1 MAISSA
7 GIGSGLDVAKI
18 VEQMVAAE
26 KVPLK
31 KLEYKAEGIQ
41 TQISTYGEIKSLT
54 SKLGDIVSKLTRDS
68 AWNGVSIS
76 SSNPTLSGTMTG
88 IAATGTYNIK
98 VTHLAQAQTTAL
110 GGTGGIALAKDQAM
124 GTAGTITLKMGAES
138 KDINITSSDTLTKI
152 ATKINE
158 AGMGI
163 QASIVTDVNGQ
174 ERLMLRSKETGTD
187 KSFKV
192 EIDTALTKLGQK
204 TSTDKAFEVNLSA
217 PLAAVLGQNTTQNA
231 QNAKVELNG
240 LVVESSSN
248 TFANTIPG
256 MSFTVSEVTS
266 TAATLNVKADTE
278 AMKKN
283 IQEFVDTY
291 NELNDLLTKSTKS
304 VRTADGKLD
313 PSVQKEGV
321 GTLQGDSATVSLQN
335 SLRMLT
341 QGISGST
348 GGLTRLAE
356 IGIQMQEGGKL
367 STDTTKLDKALTNLE
382 GLKGLFANKADA
394 LGQGGGI
401 AVNFKNFTDKLL
413 AFDGTLNTK
422 SDSLDSKLKSNT
434 AEQDKVNK
442 RADTLEKRLY
452 AQYSAL
458 DTKMASL
465 NALNAY
471 VSQMVTTWNK
481 AKS

>member
-110 GGTGGIALAKDQAM
+110 GGAGGIALAKDQAM
-124 GTAGTITLKMGAES
+124 GAVGTIKLKMGAVE
-138 KDINITSSDTLTKI
+138 KDISVSGSDTLTKI

-158 AGMGI
+158 AEMGI
-163 QASIVTDVNGQ
+163 QASVVTDVDGK

-187 KSFKV
+187 K
-192 EIDTALTKLGQK
+192 
-204 TSTDKAFEVNLSA
+204 AFTVDLSA
-217 PLAAVLGQNTTQNA
+217 APTVLGQNTTQNA

-291 NELNDLLTKSTKS
+291 NELNDLLTQSTKYVEES
-304 VRTADGKLD
+304 KTA
-313 PSVQKEGV
+313 GV
-321 GTLQGDSATVSLQN
+321 LQGDSATVSLQN

-413 AFDGTLNTK
+413 SFDGTLNTK
-422 SDSLDSKLKSNT
+422 TDSLERTLKSNS
-434 AEQDKVNK
+434 AEQTKVNT

>member
-18 VEQMVAAE
+18 VEQTVAAE
-26 KVPLK
+26 KIPLK

-54 SKLGDIVSKLTRDS
+54 SKLGDIVSKLTRHS

-76 SSNPTLSGTMTG
+76 PSNSTITGTMTG
-88 IAATGTYNIK
+88 IAAPGTYNIK
-98 VTHLAQAQTTAL
+98 VTQLAQAQTTVI
-110 GGTGGIALAKDQAM
+110 GGADAVALAKDETM
-124 GTAGTITLKMGAES
+124 GADGTIKLKMGAVE
-138 KDINITSSDTLTKI
+138 KDISVSSSDTLTKI

-158 AGMGI
+158 AEMGI
-163 QASIVTDVNGQ
+163 QASVVTDVDGK

-187 KSFKV
+187 K
-192 EIDTALTKLGQK
+192 
-204 TSTDKAFEVNLSA
+204 AFTVDLSSA
-217 PLAAVLGQNTTQNA
+217 PTALGQNTTQNA
-231 QNAKVELNG
+231 QNAKVEHNG
-240 LVVESSSN
+240 LVAESSSN

-291 NELNDLLTKSTKS
+291 NELNDLLTQSTKYVEES
-304 VRTADGKLD
+304 KTA
-313 PSVQKEGV
+313 GV
-321 GTLQGDSATVSLQN
+321 LQGDSATVSLQN

-413 AFDGTLNTK
+413 SLDGTLNTK
-422 SDSLDSKLKSNT
+422 TDSLERTLKSNS
-434 AEQDKVNK
+434 AAQDKVNT

-481 AKS
+481 A

>member
-18 VEQMVAAE
+18 VEQTVAAE

-88 IAATGTYNIK
+88 IAATGTYNIQ
-98 VTHLAQAQTTAL
+98 VAHLAQAQTTAL
-110 GGTGGIALAKDQAM
+110 GGAGGIALAKDQAM
-124 GTAGTITLKMGAES
+124 GADGTIKLKMGAVE
-138 KDINITSSDTLTKI
+138 KDISVSSLDTLTKI

-158 AGMGI
+158 AEMGI
-163 QASIVTDVNGQ
+163 QASVVTDVDGK

-187 KSFKV
+187 KAFTV
-192 EIDTALTKLGQK
+192 DIDPALTKLGQA
-204 TSTDKAFEVNLSA
+204 KAQA
-217 PLAAVLGQNTTQNA
+217 A
-231 QNAKVELNG
+231 QNAKVKLNG
-240 LVVESSSN
+240 MEVESSTN

-291 NELNDLLTKSTKS
+291 NELNDLLTQSTKYVEES
-304 VRTADGKLD
+304 KTA
-313 PSVQKEGV
+313 GV
-321 GTLQGDSATVSLQN
+321 LQGDSATVSLQN

-413 AFDGTLNTK
+413 SFDGTLNTK
-422 SDSLDSKLKSNT
+422 TDSLERTLKSNS
-434 AEQDKVNK
+434 AEQTKVNT

>member
-18 VEQMVAAE
+18 VEQTVAAE

-88 IAATGTYNIK
+88 IAATGTYNIQ

-110 GGTGGIALAKDQAM
+110 GGAGGAALPKDKPM
-124 GTAGTITLKMGAES
+124 GAAGTIKLTMGTES
-138 KDINITSSDTLTKI
+138 KDIDITSSDTLTKI

-163 QASIVTDVNGQ
+163 QASIVTNVDGQ

-187 KSFKV
+187 KAFTVDLSSAP
-192 EIDTALTKLGQK
+192 TALRQT
-204 TSTDKAFEVNLSA
+204 
-217 PLAAVLGQNTTQNA
+217 PTQDA
-231 QNAKVELNG
+231 QNAKVKLNG
-240 LVVESSSN
+240 MEVESSSN

-291 NELNDLLTKSTKS
+291 NELNDLLTQSTKYVEES
-304 VRTADGKLD
+304 KTA
-313 PSVQKEGV
+313 GV
-321 GTLQGDSATVSLQN
+321 LQGDSATVSLQN

-413 AFDGTLNTK
+413 SFDGTLNTK
-422 SDSLDSKLKSNT
+422 TDSLERTLKSNS
-434 AEQDKVNK
+434 AEQTKVNT

>member
-110 GGTGGIALAKDQAM
+110 GGAGGIALAKDQAM
-124 GTAGTITLKMGAES
+124 GAAGTIKLTMGTES
-138 KDINITSSDTLTKI
+138 KDIDITPSDTLTKI

-163 QASIVTDVNGQ
+163 QASIVTNVDGQ

-187 KSFKV
+187 K
-192 EIDTALTKLGQK
+192 
-204 TSTDKAFEVNLSA
+204 AFTVDLSA
-217 PLAAVLGQNTTQNA
+217 APAAPAALAVLGQTTTQTA

-240 LVVESSSN
+240 MEVESSTN

-283 IQEFVDTY
+283 IQEFVEAY
-291 NELNDLLTKSTKS
+291 NALNDLLTQSTKYVEES
-304 VRTADGKLD
+304 KTA
-313 PSVQKEGV
+313 GV
-321 GTLQGDSATVSLQN
+321 LQGDSATVSLQN

-422 SDSLDSKLKSNT
+422 SDSLESKLKSNT

>member
-1 MAISSA
+1 
-7 GIGSGLDVAKI
+7 
-18 VEQMVAAE
+18 
-26 KVPLK
+26 
-31 KLEYKAEGIQ
+31 
-41 TQISTYGEIKSLT
+41 
-54 SKLGDIVSKLTRDS
+54 
-68 AWNGVSIS
+68 
-76 SSNPTLSGTMTG
+76 
-88 IAATGTYNIK
+88 
-98 VTHLAQAQTTAL
+98 
-110 GGTGGIALAKDQAM
+110 M
-124 GTAGTITLKMGAES
+124 GADGTIKLKMGAVE
-138 KDINITSSDTLTKI
+138 KDISVSSSDTLTKI

-158 AGMGI
+158 AEMGI
-163 QASIVTDVNGQ
+163 QASVVTDVDGK

-187 KSFKV
+187 KAFTVDLGSLSS
-192 EIDTALTKLGQK
+192 APAALGQ
-204 TSTDKAFEVNLSA
+204 
-217 PLAAVLGQNTTQNA
+217 TTPQNA

-240 LVVESSSN
+240 LVVESSAN

-283 IQEFVDTY
+283 IQEFVEAY
-291 NELNDLLTKSTKS
+291 NELNDLLTQSTKYVEES
-304 VRTADGKLD
+304 KTA
-313 PSVQKEGV
+313 GV
-321 GTLQGDSATVSLQN
+321 LQGDSATVSLQN

-413 AFDGTLNTK
+413 SFDGTLNTK
-422 SDSLDSKLKSNT
+422 TDSLERTLKSNS
-434 AEQDKVNK
+434 AEQTKVNT

>member
-18 VEQMVAAE
+18 VEQTVAAE
-26 KVPLK
+26 KIPLK

-54 SKLGDIVSKLTRDS
+54 SKLGDIASKLTRDS
-68 AWNGVSIS
+68 AWNGVTIS
-76 SSNPTLSGTMTG
+76 SSNSTITGTMTG
-88 IAATGTYNIK
+88 IAEPGTYNIK
-98 VTHLAQAQTTAL
+98 VTQLAQAQTTVI
-110 GGTGGIALAKDQAM
+110 GGTGGAGGSALAKDQTM
-124 GTAGTITLKMGAES
+124 GADGTIKLKMGAVE
-138 KDINITSSDTLTKI
+138 KDISVSSSDTLTKI

-158 AGMGI
+158 AEMGI
-163 QASIVTDVNGQ
+163 QASVVTDVDGK

-187 KSFKV
+187 K
-192 EIDTALTKLGQK
+192 
-204 TSTDKAFEVNLSA
+204 AFTVDLSSA
-217 PLAAVLGQNTTQNA
+217 PTVLGQNTTQNA

-283 IQEFVDTY
+283 IQEFVEAY
-291 NELNDLLTKSTKS
+291 NALNDLLTKSTKS

-422 SDSLDSKLKSNT
+422 TDSLERTLKSNS
-434 AEQDKVNK
+434 AEQTKVNT

-471 VSQMVTTWNK
+471 VSQMVTTWNNS
-481 AKS
+481 KS

>member
-18 VEQMVAAE
+18 VEQTVAAE
-26 KVPLK
+26 KIPLK

-98 VTHLAQAQTTAL
+98 VTDLAQAQTTAL
-110 GGTGGIALAKDQAM
+110 GGTGGAGGSALAKDQAM
-124 GTAGTITLKMGAES
+124 GADGTIKLKMGAVE
-138 KDINITSSDTLTKI
+138 KDISVSSSDTLTKI

-158 AGMGI
+158 AEMGI
-163 QASIVTDVNGQ
+163 QASVVTDVDGK

-187 KSFKV
+187 K
-192 EIDTALTKLGQK
+192 
-204 TSTDKAFEVNLSA
+204 AFTVDLSSA
-217 PLAAVLGQNTTQNA
+217 PTVLGQNTTQNA

-291 NELNDLLTKSTKS
+291 NELNDLLTQSTKYVEES
-304 VRTADGKLD
+304 KTA
-313 PSVQKEGV
+313 GV
-321 GTLQGDSATVSLQN
+321 LQGDSATVSLQN

-422 SDSLDSKLKSNT
+422 SDSLERTLKSNS
-434 AEQDKVNK
+434 AEQTKVNT

>member
-54 SKLGDIVSKLTRDS
+54 SKLGDIASKLTRDS

-88 IAATGTYNIK
+88 IAATGTYNIQ
-98 VTHLAQAQTTAL
+98 VTDLAQAQTTVL
-110 GGTGGIALAKDQAM
+110 GGAGGAGGIALAKDQTM
-124 GTAGTITLKMGAES
+124 GTAGTIKLTMGTES
-138 KDINITSSDTLTKI
+138 KDIAIESSDTLTKI

-163 QASIVTDVNGQ
+163 QASIVTNVDGQ

-187 KSFKV
+187 KAFTVDLGSLSS
-192 EIDTALTKLGQK
+192 APAALGQ
-204 TSTDKAFEVNLSA
+204 AEA
-217 PLAAVLGQNTTQNA
+217 QAA
-231 QNAKVELNG
+231 QNAKVKLNG
-240 LVVESSSN
+240 MEVESSSN

-266 TAATLNVKADTE
+266 TAATLNVKPDTE

-283 IQEFVDTY
+283 IQEFVDAY

-304 VRTADGKLD
+304 VRTADGKVD
-313 PSVQKEGV
+313 QSAQSSGV
-321 GTLQGDSATVSLQN
+321 GTLQGDSTTVSLQN

-341 QGISGST
+341 QGISGSK
-348 GGLTRLAE
+348 GSLTRLSD

-367 STDTTKLDKALTNLE
+367 SLDASKLDKALTNVDD
-382 GLKGLFANKADA
+382 LKGLFANKADSQ
-394 LGQGGGI
+394 GQGGGI
-401 AVNFKNFTDKLL
+401 AVNFKNFTDQLL

-422 SDSLDSKLKSNT
+422 SDSLESKLKSNI

-442 RADTLEKRLY
+442 RADALETRLY

-481 AKS
+481 A

>member
-18 VEQMVAAE
+18 VEQTVAAE

-54 SKLGDIVSKLTRDS
+54 SKLGDIASKLTRDS

-88 IAATGTYNIK
+88 IAATGTYNIQ
-98 VTHLAQAQTTAL
+98 VTQLAQAQTTVI
-110 GGTGGIALAKDQAM
+110 GGADAVALAKDETM
-124 GTAGTITLKMGAES
+124 GADGTIKLKMGAVE
-138 KDINITSSDTLTKI
+138 KDISVSSLDTLTKI

-163 QASIVTDVNGQ
+163 QASIVTNVDGQ

-187 KSFKV
+187 KAFTVDLGSLSS
-192 EIDTALTKLGQK
+192 APAALGQ
-204 TSTDKAFEVNLSA
+204 AEA
-217 PLAAVLGQNTTQNA
+217 QAAK
-231 QNAKVELNG
+231 NAKVKLNG
-240 LVVESSSN
+240 MDVESSTN

-256 MSFTVSEVTS
+256 MSFTVSEVIS
-266 TAATLNVKADTE
+266 TAAATLNVKADTE

-291 NELNDLLTKSTKS
+291 NELNDLLTQSTKYVEES
-304 VRTADGKLD
+304 KTA
-313 PSVQKEGV
+313 GV
-321 GTLQGDSATVSLQN
+321 LQGDSATVSLQN

-422 SDSLDSKLKSNT
+422 SDSLESKLKSNT

-481 AKS
+481 G

>member
-18 VEQMVAAE
+18 VEQTVAAE

-88 IAATGTYNIK
+88 IAATGTYNIQ

-110 GGTGGIALAKDQAM
+110 GGAGGIALAKDQAM
-124 GTAGTITLKMGAES
+124 GAVGTIKLKMGAVE
-138 KDINITSSDTLTKI
+138 KDISVSSSDTLTKI

-158 AGMGI
+158 AEMGI
-163 QASIVTDVNGQ
+163 QASVVTDVDGK

-187 KSFKV
+187 K
-192 EIDTALTKLGQK
+192 
-204 TSTDKAFEVNLSA
+204 AFTVDLSA
-217 PLAAVLGQNTTQNA
+217 APTVLGQNTTQNA

-240 LVVESSSN
+240 LVVESSAN

-291 NELNDLLTKSTKS
+291 NELNDLLTQSTKYVEES
-304 VRTADGKLD
+304 KTA
-313 PSVQKEGV
+313 GV
-321 GTLQGDSATVSLQN
+321 LQGDSATVSLQN

-413 AFDGTLNTK
+413 SFDGTLNTK
-422 SDSLDSKLKSNT
+422 TDSLERTLKSNS
-434 AEQDKVNK
+434 AEQTKVNT

>member
-18 VEQMVAAE
+18 VEQTVAAE
-26 KVPLK
+26 KTPLK

-54 SKLGDIVSKLTRDS
+54 SKLGDSASKLTRDS
-68 AWNGVSIS
+68 AWNGVTIS
-76 SSNPTLSGTMTG
+76 SSNSTITGTMTG
-88 IAATGTYNIK
+88 IAAPGTYNIK
-98 VTHLAQAQTTAL
+98 VTQLAQAQTTVI
-110 GGTGGIALAKDQAM
+110 GGADAVALAKDETM
-124 GTAGTITLKMGAES
+124 GASGNIKLKMGAVEKEIS
-138 KDINITSSDTLTKI
+138 VSSSDTLTKI

-158 AGMGI
+158 AEMGI
-163 QASIVTDVNGQ
+163 QASVVTDVDGK

-187 KSFKV
+187 KAFTV
-192 EIDTALTKLGQK
+192 EIDPALSKLGQ
-204 TSTDKAFEVNLSA
+204 A
-217 PLAAVLGQNTTQNA
+217 PAQAA

-240 LVVESSSN
+240 MAVESSSN

-266 TAATLNVKADTE
+266 TAATLNVKPDTE

-283 IQEFVDTY
+283 IQEFVDAY

-304 VRTADGKLD
+304 VRTADGKVD
-313 PSVQKEGV
+313 QSAQSSGV
-321 GTLQGDSATVSLQN
+321 GTLQGDSTTVSLQN

-341 QGISGST
+341 QGISGSK
-348 GGLTRLAE
+348 GSLTRLSD

-367 STDTTKLDKALTNLE
+367 SLDASKLDKALTNVDD
-382 GLKGLFANKADA
+382 LKGLFANKADSQ
-394 LGQGGGI
+394 GQGGGI
-401 AVNFKNFTDKLL
+401 AVNFKNFTDQLL

-422 SDSLDSKLKSNT
+422 SDSLDSRLKSNI

-442 RADTLEKRLY
+442 RAEALETRLY

-481 AKS
+481 A

>member
-18 VEQMVAAE
+18 VEQTVAAE

-54 SKLGDIVSKLTRDS
+54 SKLGDSVSKLTRDS

-88 IAATGTYNIK
+88 IAATGTYNIQ
-98 VTHLAQAQTTAL
+98 VAHLAQAQTTAL
-110 GGTGGIALAKDQAM
+110 GGAGGIALAKDQAM
-124 GTAGTITLKMGAES
+124 GADGTIKLKMGAVE
-138 KDINITSSDTLTKI
+138 KDISVSSSDTLTKI

-158 AGMGI
+158 AEMGI
-163 QASIVTDVNGQ
+163 QASVVTDVDGK

-187 KSFKV
+187 KAFTVDLSSAP
-192 EIDTALTKLGQK
+192 TALRQT
-204 TSTDKAFEVNLSA
+204 
-217 PLAAVLGQNTTQNA
+217 PTQDA
-231 QNAKVELNG
+231 QNAKVKLNG
-240 LVVESSSN
+240 MDVESSSN

-283 IQEFVDTY
+283 IQEFVDAY

-422 SDSLDSKLKSNT
+422 SDSLESKLKSNT

>member
-26 KVPLK
+26 KIPLK

-76 SSNPTLSGTMTG
+76 SSNSTISGTMTG
-88 IAATGTYNIK
+88 IAAPGTYNIK
-98 VTHLAQAQTTAL
+98 VDKLAQAQTTAL
-110 GGTGGIALAKDQAM
+110 GGLGGAALTKDQAM
-124 GTAGTITLKMGAES
+124 GAAGTLKLTMGTQS
-138 KDINITSSDTLTKI
+138 KDIALTSSDTLTTI
-152 ATKINE
+152 AAKVNE

-163 QASIVTDVNGQ
+163 QASVVTDVDGK

-187 KSFKV
+187 KGFTV
-192 EIDTALTKLGQK
+192 DLAGAA
-204 TSTDKAFEVNLSA
+204 STV
-217 PLAAVLGQNTTQNA
+217 LAGQNTTQAA
-231 QNAKVELNG
+231 QNAEIKLNG
-240 LVVESSSN
+240 MTVESSTN

-256 MSFTVSEVTS
+256 LSLTVSETTS
-266 TAATLNVKADTE
+266 TAASLNVKTDTE
-278 AMKKN
+278 AVKKN

-304 VRTADGKLD
+304 VRTTDGKLD

-413 AFDGTLNTK
+413 SFDGTLNTK
-422 SDSLDSKLKSNT
+422 TDSLERTLKSNS
-434 AEQDKVNK
+434 AAQDKVNT

>member
-18 VEQMVAAE
+18 VEQTVAAE

-54 SKLGDIVSKLTRDS
+54 SKLGDSVSKLTRDS

-88 IAATGTYNIK
+88 IAATGTYNIQ
-98 VTHLAQAQTTAL
+98 VMHLAQAQTTAL
-110 GGTGGIALAKDQAM
+110 GGAGGAALPKDQTM
-124 GTAGTITLKMGAES
+124 GAAGTIKLTMGTES
-138 KDINITSSDTLTKI
+138 KDIAIESSDTLTKI

-163 QASIVTDVNGQ
+163 QASIVTNVDGQ

-187 KSFKV
+187 KAFTVDLSSAP
-192 EIDTALTKLGQK
+192 TALRQT
-204 TSTDKAFEVNLSA
+204 
-217 PLAAVLGQNTTQNA
+217 PTQDA
-231 QNAKVELNG
+231 QNAKVKLNG
-240 LVVESSSN
+240 MEVESSSN

-422 SDSLDSKLKSNT
+422 SDSLESKLKSNT

>member
-26 KVPLK
+26 KIPLK

-76 SSNPTLSGTMTG
+76 SSNTTLSGTMTG

-187 KSFKV
+187 K
-192 EIDTALTKLGQK
+192 
-204 TSTDKAFEVNLSA
+204 AFEVNLSA

-240 LVVESSSN
+240 MAVESSSN

-291 NELNDLLTKSTKS
+291 NELNDLLTQSTKYVEES
-304 VRTADGKLD
+304 KTA
-313 PSVQKEGV
+313 GV
-321 GTLQGDSATVSLQN
+321 LQGDSATVSLQN

-413 AFDGTLNTK
+413 SFDGTLNTK
-422 SDSLDSKLKSNT
+422 TDSLERTLKSNS
-434 AEQDKVNK
+434 AAQDKVNT

>member
-26 KVPLK
+26 KTPLK

-88 IAATGTYNIK
+88 IAATGTYNIQ
-98 VTHLAQAQTTAL
+98 VTDLAQAQTTAL
-110 GGTGGIALAKDQAM
+110 GGAGGAALPKDKPM
-124 GTAGTITLKMGAES
+124 GAAGTIKLTMGTES
-138 KDINITSSDTLTKI
+138 KDIAIESSDTLTKI

-163 QASIVTDVNGQ
+163 QASIVTDVDGK

-187 KSFKV
+187 K
-192 EIDTALTKLGQK
+192 
-204 TSTDKAFEVNLSA
+204 AFTVDLSA
-217 PLAAVLGQNTTQNA
+217 APAPAPAPAVLGQNTTQTA
-231 QNAKVELNG
+231 QNAKVKLNG
-240 LVVESSSN
+240 MDVESSSN

-256 MSFTVSEVTS
+256 MSFTVSELTS

-413 AFDGTLNTK
+413 SFDGTLNTK
-422 SDSLDSKLKSNT
+422 TDSLERTLKSNS
-434 AEQDKVNK
+434 AEQTKVNT

>member
-26 KVPLK
+26 KTPLK

-110 GGTGGIALAKDQAM
+110 GGAGGAALPKDQAM
-124 GTAGTITLKMGAES
+124 VAAGTIKLKMGAVE
-138 KDINITSSDTLTKI
+138 KDISVSSLDTLTKI

-158 AGMGI
+158 AEMGI
-163 QASIVTDVNGQ
+163 QASVVTDVDGK

-187 KSFKV
+187 KAFTVDLGSLSS
-192 EIDTALTKLGQK
+192 APAALGQ
-204 TSTDKAFEVNLSA
+204 
-217 PLAAVLGQNTTQNA
+217 TTPQNA

-291 NELNDLLTKSTKS
+291 NELNDLLTQSTKYDEES
-304 VRTADGKLD
+304 KTA
-313 PSVQKEGV
+313 GV
-321 GTLQGDSATVSLQN
+321 LQGDSATVSLQN

-413 AFDGTLNTK
+413 SFDGTLNTK
-422 SDSLDSKLKSNT
+422 TDSLERTLKSNS
-434 AEQDKVNK
+434 AEQTKVNT

>member
-88 IAATGTYNIK
+88 IAATGTYNIQ

-110 GGTGGIALAKDQAM
+110 GGAGGIALAKDQAM
-124 GTAGTITLKMGAES
+124 GAAGTIKLKMGAVE
-138 KDINITSSDTLTKI
+138 KDISVSGSDTLTKI

-158 AGMGI
+158 AEMGI
-163 QASIVTDVNGQ
+163 QASVVTDVDGK

-187 KSFKV
+187 K
-192 EIDTALTKLGQK
+192 
-204 TSTDKAFEVNLSA
+204 AFTVGLSA
-217 PLAAVLGQNTTQNA
+217 APTVLGQNTTQNA

-240 LVVESSSN
+240 LIVESSSN

-291 NELNDLLTKSTKS
+291 NELNDLLTQSTKYVEES
-304 VRTADGKLD
+304 KTA
-313 PSVQKEGV
+313 GV
-321 GTLQGDSATVSLQN
+321 LQGDSATVSLQN

-413 AFDGTLNTK
+413 SFDGTLNTK
-422 SDSLDSKLKSNT
+422 TDSLERTLKSNS
-434 AEQDKVNK
+434 AEQTKVNT

>member
-26 KVPLK
+26 KIPLK

-110 GGTGGIALAKDQAM
+110 GGTGGIALAKDQTM
-124 GTAGTITLKMGAES
+124 GADGTIKLKMGAVE
-138 KDINITSSDTLTKI
+138 KDISVSSSDTLTKI

-158 AGMGI
+158 AEMGI
-163 QASIVTDVNGQ
+163 QASVVTDVDGK

-187 KSFKV
+187 K
-192 EIDTALTKLGQK
+192 
-204 TSTDKAFEVNLSA
+204 AFTVNLSA
-217 PLAAVLGQNTTQNA
+217 PLAAVLGQTTTQNA

-240 LVVESSSN
+240 LIVESSSN

-291 NELNDLLTKSTKS
+291 NELNDLLTQSTKYVEES
-304 VRTADGKLD
+304 KTA
-313 PSVQKEGV
+313 GV
-321 GTLQGDSATVSLQN
+321 LQGDSATVSLQN

-413 AFDGTLNTK
+413 SFDGTLNTK
-422 SDSLDSKLKSNT
+422 TDSLERTLKSNS
-434 AEQDKVNK
+434 AAQDKVNT

>member
-88 IAATGTYNIK
+88 IAATGTYNIQ
-98 VTHLAQAQTTAL
+98 VTDLAQAQTTAL
-110 GGTGGIALAKDQAM
+110 GGTGGAALPKDKPM
-124 GTAGTITLKMGAES
+124 GAAGTIKLTMGTES
-138 KDINITSSDTLTKI
+138 KDIAIESSDTLTKI

-163 QASIVTDVNGQ
+163 QASVVTDVDGK

-187 KSFKV
+187 KAFTV
-192 EIDTALTKLGQK
+192 DLG
-204 TSTDKAFEVNLSA
+204 AA
-217 PLAAVLGQNTTQNA
+217 PTVLGQNTTQNA

-291 NELNDLLTKSTKS
+291 NELNDLLTQSTKYVEES
-304 VRTADGKLD
+304 KTA
-313 PSVQKEGV
+313 GV
-321 GTLQGDSATVSLQN
+321 LQGDSATVSLQN

-413 AFDGTLNTK
+413 SFDGTLNTK
-422 SDSLDSKLKSNT
+422 TDSLERTLKSNS
-434 AEQDKVNK
+434 AEQTKVNT

>member
-18 VEQMVAAE
+18 VEQTVAAE
-26 KVPLK
+26 KIPLK

-54 SKLGDIVSKLTRDS
+54 SKLGDIASKLTRDS
-68 AWNGVSIS
+68 AWNGVTIS
-76 SSNPTLSGTMTG
+76 SSNSTITGTMTG
-88 IAATGTYNIK
+88 IAAPGTYNIK
-98 VTHLAQAQTTAL
+98 VTQLAQAQTTVI
-110 GGTGGIALAKDQAM
+110 GGADAVALAKDETM
-124 GTAGTITLKMGAES
+124 GADGTIKLKMGAVE
-138 KDINITSSDTLTKI
+138 KDISVSGSDTLTKI

-158 AGMGI
+158 AEMGI
-163 QASIVTDVNGQ
+163 QASVVTDVDGK

-187 KSFKV
+187 K
-192 EIDTALTKLGQK
+192 
-204 TSTDKAFEVNLSA
+204 AFTVDLSA
-217 PLAAVLGQNTTQNA
+217 APDVLGQNTTQNA

-413 AFDGTLNTK
+413 SFDGTLNTK
-422 SDSLDSKLKSNT
+422 TDSLERTLKSNS
-434 AEQDKVNK
+434 AEQTKVNT

>member
-54 SKLGDIVSKLTRDS
+54 SKLGDIGSKLTRDS
-68 AWNGVSIS
+68 AWNGVTIS
-76 SSNPTLSGTMTG
+76 SSNSTITGTMTG
-88 IAATGTYNIK
+88 IAAPGTYNIK
-98 VTHLAQAQTTAL
+98 VTQLAQAQTTVI
-110 GGTGGIALAKDQAM
+110 GGTGGAGGSALAKDQTM
-124 GTAGTITLKMGAES
+124 GADGTIKLKMGAVE
-138 KDINITSSDTLTKI
+138 KDISVSSSDTLTKI

-158 AGMGI
+158 AEMGI
-163 QASIVTDVNGQ
+163 QASVVTDVDGK

-187 KSFKV
+187 K
-192 EIDTALTKLGQK
+192 
-204 TSTDKAFEVNLSA
+204 AFTVDLSA
-217 PLAAVLGQNTTQNA
+217 APTVLGQNTTQNA

-240 LVVESSSN
+240 LVVESSAN

-266 TAATLNVKADTE
+266 TAATLNVKPDTE

-283 IQEFVDTY
+283 IQEFVDAY

-304 VRTADGKLD
+304 VRTADGKVD
-313 PSVQKEGV
+313 QSAQSSGV
-321 GTLQGDSATVSLQN
+321 GTLQGDSTTVSLQN

-341 QGISGST
+341 QGISGSK
-348 GGLTRLAE
+348 GSLTRLSD

-367 STDTTKLDKALTNLE
+367 SLDASKLDKALTNVDD
-382 GLKGLFANKADA
+382 LKGLFANKADSQ
-394 LGQGGGI
+394 GQGGGI
-401 AVNFKNFTDKLL
+401 AVNFKNFTDQLL

-422 SDSLDSKLKSNT
+422 SDSLDSKLKSNI

-442 RADTLEKRLY
+442 RAEALETRLY

>member
-110 GGTGGIALAKDQAM
+110 GGAGGIALAKDQAM
-124 GTAGTITLKMGAES
+124 GAVGTIKLKMGAVE
-138 KDINITSSDTLTKI
+138 KDISVSSSDTLTKI

-158 AGMGI
+158 AEMGI
-163 QASIVTDVNGQ
+163 QASVVTDVDGK

-187 KSFKV
+187 K
-192 EIDTALTKLGQK
+192 
-204 TSTDKAFEVNLSA
+204 AFTVDLSA
-217 PLAAVLGQNTTQNA
+217 APTVLGQNTTQNA

-240 LVVESSSN
+240 LVVESSAN

-291 NELNDLLTKSTKS
+291 NELNDLLTQSTKYVEES
-304 VRTADGKLD
+304 KTA
-313 PSVQKEGV
+313 GV
-321 GTLQGDSATVSLQN
+321 LQGDSATVSLQN

-413 AFDGTLNTK
+413 SFDGTLNTK
-422 SDSLDSKLKSNT
+422 TDSLERTLKSNS
-434 AEQDKVNK
+434 AEQTKVNT

>member
-18 VEQMVAAE
+18 VEQTVAAE
-26 KVPLK
+26 KIPLK

-54 SKLGDIVSKLTRDS
+54 SKLGDSVSKLTRDS

-88 IAATGTYNIK
+88 IAATGTYNIQ
-98 VTHLAQAQTTAL
+98 VTDLAQAQTTVL
-110 GGTGGIALAKDQAM
+110 GGASGIALAKDQAM
-124 GTAGTITLKMGAES
+124 GAAGTIKLTMGTES
-138 KDINITSSDTLTKI
+138 KDIAIESSDTLTKI

-163 QASIVTDVNGQ
+163 QASIVTDVDGK

-187 KSFKV
+187 K
-192 EIDTALTKLGQK
+192 
-204 TSTDKAFEVNLSA
+204 AFTVDLSA
-217 PLAAVLGQNTTQNA
+217 APAAPAALAVLGQTTPQTA
-231 QNAKVELNG
+231 KNAKVKLNG
-240 LVVESSSN
+240 MDVESSTN
-248 TFANTIPG
+248 TYANTIPG
-256 MSFTVSEVTS
+256 MSFTVSEVITS

-367 STDTTKLDKALTNLE
+367 STDTTKLDKALTNPE
-382 GLKGLFANKADA
+382 GLKGLFANKAAA

-422 SDSLDSKLKSNT
+422 TDSLERTLKSNS
-434 AEQDKVNK
+434 AEQTKVNT

>member
-18 VEQMVAAE
+18 VEQTVAAE

-110 GGTGGIALAKDQAM
+110 GGAGGIALAKDQAM
-124 GTAGTITLKMGAES
+124 GAAGTIKLTMGTES
-138 KDINITSSDTLTKI
+138 KDIAIESSDTLTKI

-163 QASIVTDVNGQ
+163 QASIVTNVDGQ

-187 KSFKV
+187 KAFTVDLGSLSS
-192 EIDTALTKLGQK
+192 APAALGQ
-204 TSTDKAFEVNLSA
+204 AEA
-217 PLAAVLGQNTTQNA
+217 QAAK
-231 QNAKVELNG
+231 NAKVKLNG
-240 LVVESSSN
+240 MDVESSTN

-256 MSFTVSEVTS
+256 MSFTVSELTS

-291 NELNDLLTKSTKS
+291 NELNDLLTQSTKYVEES
-304 VRTADGKLD
+304 KTA
-313 PSVQKEGV
+313 GV
-321 GTLQGDSATVSLQN
+321 LQGDSATVSLQN

-413 AFDGTLNTK
+413 SFDGTLNTK
-422 SDSLDSKLKSNT
+422 TDSLERTLKSNS
-434 AEQDKVNK
+434 AEQTKVNT

>member
-18 VEQMVAAE
+18 VEQTVAAE

-54 SKLGDIVSKLTRDS
+54 SKLGDSVSKLTRDS

-88 IAATGTYNIK
+88 IAATGTYNIQ
-98 VTHLAQAQTTAL
+98 VTQLAQAQTTAL
-110 GGTGGIALAKDQAM
+110 GGAGGAALPKDQTM
-124 GTAGTITLKMGAES
+124 GAAGTIKLTMGTES
-138 KDINITSSDTLTKI
+138 KDIAIESSDTLTKI

-163 QASIVTDVNGQ
+163 QASIVTDVDGK

-187 KSFKV
+187 KAFTVDLSSAP
-192 EIDTALTKLGQK
+192 TALRQT
-204 TSTDKAFEVNLSA
+204 
-217 PLAAVLGQNTTQNA
+217 PTQDA
-231 QNAKVELNG
+231 QNAKVKLNG
-240 LVVESSSN
+240 MEVESSSN

-256 MSFTVSEVTS
+256 MSFTVSELTS

-422 SDSLDSKLKSNT
+422 SDSLESKLKSNT

>member
-18 VEQMVAAE
+18 VEQTVAAE
-26 KVPLK
+26 KIPLK

-88 IAATGTYNIK
+88 IAATGTYNIQ
-98 VTHLAQAQTTAL
+98 VTQLAQAQTTAL
-110 GGTGGIALAKDQAM
+110 GGAGGAALPKDQPM
-124 GTAGTITLKMGAES
+124 GAGTIKLTMGTES
-138 KDINITSSDTLTKI
+138 KDIDITPSDTLTKI

-163 QASIVTDVNGQ
+163 QASIVTNVDGQ

-187 KSFKV
+187 KAFTVDLSSAP
-192 EIDTALTKLGQK
+192 TALRQT
-204 TSTDKAFEVNLSA
+204 
-217 PLAAVLGQNTTQNA
+217 PTQDA
-231 QNAKVELNG
+231 QNAKVKLNG
-240 LVVESSSN
+240 MEVESSTN

-291 NELNDLLTKSTKS
+291 NELNDLLTQSTKYVEES
-304 VRTADGKLD
+304 KTA
-313 PSVQKEGV
+313 GV
-321 GTLQGDSATVSLQN
+321 LQGDSATVSLQN

-413 AFDGTLNTK
+413 SFDGTLNTK
-422 SDSLDSKLKSNT
+422 TDSLERTLKSNS
-434 AEQDKVNK
+434 AEQTKVNT

>member
-18 VEQMVAAE
+18 VEQTVAAE
-26 KVPLK
+26 KIPLK

-54 SKLGDIVSKLTRDS
+54 SKLGDIASKLTRDS

-98 VTHLAQAQTTAL
+98 VTDLAQAQTTAL
-110 GGTGGIALAKDQAM
+110 GGVGGSALPKDQAM
-124 GTAGTITLKMGAES
+124 GAAGTIKLTMGTES
-138 KDINITSSDTLTKI
+138 KDIAIESSDTLTKI

-163 QASIVTDVNGQ
+163 QASIVTNVDGQ

-187 KSFKV
+187 KAFTVDLGSLSS
-192 EIDTALTKLGQK
+192 APAALGQ
-204 TSTDKAFEVNLSA
+204 T
-217 PLAAVLGQNTTQNA
+217 TTQNA

-283 IQEFVDTY
+283 IQEFVEAY
-291 NELNDLLTKSTKS
+291 NALNDLLTQSTKYVEES
-304 VRTADGKLD
+304 KTA
-313 PSVQKEGV
+313 GV
-321 GTLQGDSATVSLQN
+321 LQGDSATVSLQN

-348 GGLTRLAE
+348 GGLTRLAD

-367 STDTTKLDKALTNLE
+367 SMDTTKLDKALTNIDD
-382 GLKGLFANKADA
+382 LKGLFANKADS

-413 AFDGTLNTK
+413 SFDGTLNTK
-422 SDSLDSKLKSNT
+422 TDSLERTLKSNT

-442 RADTLEKRLY
+442 RAEALETRLY

>member
-26 KVPLK
+26 KTPLK

-110 GGTGGIALAKDQAM
+110 GGAGGIALAKDQTM
-124 GTAGTITLKMGAES
+124 GAAGTIKLKMGAVE
-138 KDINITSSDTLTKI
+138 KDISVSSSDTLTKI

-163 QASIVTDVNGQ
+163 QASIVTDVDGK

-187 KSFKV
+187 KAFTV
-192 EIDTALTKLGQK
+192 DIDPDLTKLGQA
-204 TSTDKAFEVNLSA
+204 KAQA
-217 PLAAVLGQNTTQNA
+217 A
-231 QNAKVELNG
+231 QNAKVKLNG
-240 LVVESSSN
+240 MDVESSSN

-413 AFDGTLNTK
+413 SFDGTLNTK
-422 SDSLDSKLKSNT
+422 TDSLERTLKSNS
-434 AEQDKVNK
+434 AEQTKVNT

>member
-110 GGTGGIALAKDQAM
+110 GGAGGIALAKDQAM
-124 GTAGTITLKMGAES
+124 GAAGTIKLTMGTES
-138 KDINITSSDTLTKI
+138 KDIAIESSDTLTKI

-163 QASIVTDVNGQ
+163 QASIVTNVDGQ

-187 KSFKV
+187 KAFTV
-192 EIDTALTKLGQK
+192 DLG
-204 TSTDKAFEVNLSA
+204 AA
-217 PLAAVLGQNTTQNA
+217 PAVLGQNTTQNA

-240 LVVESSSN
+240 LVVESSAN

-291 NELNDLLTKSTKS
+291 NELNDLLTQSTKYVEES
-304 VRTADGKLD
+304 KTA
-313 PSVQKEGV
+313 GV
-321 GTLQGDSATVSLQN
+321 LQGDSATVSLQN

-413 AFDGTLNTK
+413 SFDGTLNTK
-422 SDSLDSKLKSNT
+422 TDSLERTLKSNS
-434 AEQDKVNK
+434 AEQTKVNT

>member
-18 VEQMVAAE
+18 VEQTVAAE
-26 KVPLK
+26 KIPLK

-54 SKLGDIVSKLTRDS
+54 SKLGDIASKLTRDS
-68 AWNGVSIS
+68 AWNGVNIR
-76 SSNPTLSGTMTG
+76 SSNSTISGTMTG
-88 IAATGTYNIK
+88 IAAPGTYNIK
-98 VTHLAQAQTTAL
+98 VTHLAQAQTTAI
-110 GGTGGIALAKDQAM
+110 GGANGVALAKDETM
-124 GTAGTITLKMGAES
+124 GAAGTIKLTMDGETKELSISA
-138 KDINITSSDTLTKI
+138 SDTLTKI
-152 ATKINE
+152 ATKVNE
-158 AGMGI
+158 AGTGI
-163 QASIVTDVNGQ
+163 QASVVTDVNGE

-187 KSFKV
+187 KSFEV
-192 EIDTALTKLGQK
+192 QIDSALTKLGQTTTQEAK
-204 TSTDKAFEVNLSA
+204 NAEVNL
-217 PLAAVLGQNTTQNA
+217 
-231 QNAKVELNG
+231 NG
-240 LVVESSSN
+240 MVIESSTN

-256 MSFTVSEVTS
+256 LSFTVSEVT
-266 TAATLNVKADTE
+266 TNAATLNVSTDTE
-278 AMKKN
+278 AIKKN
-283 IQEFVDTY
+283 IQEFVDAY

-367 STDTTKLDKALTNLE
+367 SMDTTKLDKALTNIDD
-382 GLKGLFANKADA
+382 LKGLFANKADS

-413 AFDGTLNTK
+413 SFDGTLNTK
-422 SDSLDSKLKSNT
+422 TDSLERTLKSNT

-442 RADTLEKRLY
+442 RAEALETRLY

-481 AKS
+481 G

>member
-1 MAISSA
+1 MVISSA

-88 IAATGTYNIK
+88 IAATGTYNIQ
-98 VTHLAQAQTTAL
+98 VTQLAQAQTTAL
-110 GGTGGIALAKDQAM
+110 GGTDGSALAKDQTM
-124 GTAGTITLKMGAES
+124 GADGTIKLKMGAVE
-138 KDINITSSDTLTKI
+138 KDISVSSSDTLTKI

-158 AGMGI
+158 AEMGI
-163 QASIVTDVNGQ
+163 QASVVTDVDGK

-187 KSFKV
+187 K
-192 EIDTALTKLGQK
+192 
-204 TSTDKAFEVNLSA
+204 AFTVDLSSA
-217 PLAAVLGQNTTQNA
+217 PTVLGQNTTQNA

-283 IQEFVDTY
+283 IQEFVEAY
-291 NELNDLLTKSTKS
+291 NALNDLLTQSTKYVEES
-304 VRTADGKLD
+304 KTA
-313 PSVQKEGV
+313 GV
-321 GTLQGDSATVSLQN
+321 LQGDSATVSLQN

-413 AFDGTLNTK
+413 SFDGTLNTK
-422 SDSLDSKLKSNT
+422 TDSLERTLKSNS
-434 AEQDKVNK
+434 AEQAKVNT